1 MTKIRLWWFV
11 PVSRYAG
18 FAFALASVLW
28 LAGCMHAEHHA
39 QHHAAH
45 HAKDYAAHHAAHHG
59 GAAPKNIIILF
70 GDGAAA
76 TQWEFG
82 RYTSRVLR
90 DKPFAVTD
98 VVFKTGVLGLMTVH
112 SADSF
117 VTDSAAAATAMSI
130 GHKTNNGMT
139 GMTPDGKPATT
150 VMQAAKASGKRI
162 GLVTTAA
169 IHDASPSAFSVHAKS
184 RRDGQSIVDQYF
196 ALEPDVLMG
205 GGRDFFLP
213 KGTGGGVR
221 TDGKDVIAAFAAK
234 GYQVVQDANALRKA
248 GKTRLLGLFS
258 DEDLDFEI
266 DRNANEP
273 TTADMITAALRVLEG
288 NSPNGFVLF
297 VENENIDTAG
307 HRNDAAALMHAL
319 WALDD
324 ALQVAL
330 EFQRRTQGE
339 TLVIVTGDHETGG
352 FSMTY
357 ALKDLTS
364 MSSSNRFYPGKAQ
377 LEMIGRIR
385 MSLEKAAELLGPK
398 PTAEALDK
406 IVAENFPG
414 FRLDDDLRAAI
425 LKQQALERNASYLP
439 QSALGRMVA
448 RQTGAYWGTAGHT
461 TEPVAVGAIG
471 PGASVF
477 RGYMDNTDFA
487 KALHKL
493 IGIGERPQR
502 KAP

>member
-1 MTKIRLWWFV
+1 
-11 PVSRYAG
+11 
-18 FAFALASVLW
+18 
-28 LAGCMHAEHHA
+28 
-39 QHHAAH
+39 
-45 HAKDYAAHHAAHHG
+45 
-59 GAAPKNIIILF
+59 
-70 GDGAAA
+70 
-76 TQWEFG
+76 
-82 RYTSRVLR
+82 
-90 DKPFAVTD
+90 
-98 VVFKTGVLGLMTVH
+98 VH

-184 RRDGQSIVDQYF
+184 RREGQSIVDQYF
-196 ALEPDVLMG
+196 KLEPDVLMG

-213 KGTGGGVR
+213 KGTRGGKR

-234 GYQVVQDANALRKA
+234 GYQVVQDAAQLRKA
-248 GKTRLLGLFS
+248 GKTRLLGLFA

-266 DRNANEP
+266 DRNTDEP
-273 TTADMITAALRVLEG
+273 STADMMSAALRVLGED
-288 NSPNGFVLF
+288 SPNGFVLF
-297 VENENIDTAG
+297 VENENTDTAG

-330 EFQRRTQGE
+330 DFQRRTPKE

-352 FSMTY
+352 FSMSY

-364 MSSSNRFYPGKAQ
+364 TSSSNRFYPAKLQ
-377 LEMIGRIR
+377 LELIGGIR

-398 PTAEALDK
+398 PGVEALNK
-406 IVAENFPG
+406 VMAEGFPG
-414 FRLDDDLRAAI
+414 FRLDEDLRAAI
-425 LKQQALERNASYLP
+425 LERRAIERNAFYLP

-461 TEPVAVGAIG
+461 TEPVPVGALG
-471 PGASVF
+471 PGAFAF
-477 RGYMDNTDFA
+477 RGFMDNTDFA
-487 KALHKL
+487 KALHRL
-493 IGIGERPQR
+493 IGGGDRTH
-502 KAP
+502 